1 MKRLLATLVV
11 WAGLF
16 VWSGA
21 VWGQDFG
28 KGMTAYDR
36 GDFATAF
43 SQWMPLAEQG
53 DADAQYN
60 LGVMYDNGEG
70 VTQDDAEAVK
80 WYRRAAEQ
88 GNAFAQ
94 HNLGVMY

>member
-70 VTQDDAEAVK
+70 DRKSVV
-80 WYRRAAEQ
+80 
-88 GNAFAQ
+88 
-94 HNLGVMY
+94 